1 MAVESKLKEEK
12 PLKEIFGSKV
22 SNNIDE
28 TEFDLNE
35 IVVLEDPI
43 CWRAQRL
50 WWADALII
58 LNYLNIKLLITNHNL
73 YHYIHF

>member
-1 MAVESKLKEEK
+1 VAVESKLKEEK

-43 CWRAQRL
+43 C
-50 WWADALII
+50 
-58 LNYLNIKLLITNHNL
+58 
-73 YHYIHF
+73 